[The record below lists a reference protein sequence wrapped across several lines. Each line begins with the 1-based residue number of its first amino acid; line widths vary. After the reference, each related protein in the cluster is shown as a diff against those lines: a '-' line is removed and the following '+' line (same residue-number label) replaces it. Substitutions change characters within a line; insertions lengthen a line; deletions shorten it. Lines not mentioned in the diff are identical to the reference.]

1 MAIIGFIGT
10 GEIASAM
17 VNGITNQ
24 GHKIYVSERGVKYAS
39 KLALLNDV
47 QITNNQEL
55 IDKSDIIILCL
66 LKNTAEKVLPK
77 LNFKK
82 DKKIIS
88 VMVDV
93 SFYDLATLC
102 NPAQEIEITIPLPFI
117 AGGNCPLPCYPTG
130 IIVSELFSKKN
141 RIFVVNTE
149 VGLNA
154 HFAVSAMA
162 SVILF
167 QAKISSKW
175 LSHFTNDKEN
185 SEAYILEMLG
195 EYLSNVSRSNNI
207 DLSNALDSLNTPG
220 GLNQTLRNHMEASN
234 ISDNLVAGLDDFR
247 DRLKLNVK
255 G

>member
-130 IIVSELFSKKN
+130 TIVSELFSKKN
-141 RIFVVNTE
+141 RIFVVNSE
-149 VGLNA
+149 RGLNA
-154 HFAVSAMA
+154 HFAVTAMS
-162 SVILF
+162 SVFLS
-167 QAKISSKW
+167 QVKISSKW
-175 LSHFTNDKEN
+175 LSQFTQDKDS

-195 EYLSNVSRSNNI
+195 EYLCSISKSNSI
-207 DLSNALDSLNTPG
+207 DLNGAIDTLNTSG
-220 GLNQTLRNHMEASN
+220 GLNQTLRNHMEKSDISN
-234 ISDNLVAGLDDFR
+234 NLLVGLNDFR
-247 DRLKLNVK
+247 ERLKLNLTE
-255 G
+255 

>member
-1 MAIIGFIGT
+1 M
-10 GEIASAM
+10 
-17 VNGITNQ
+17 
-24 GHKIYVSERGVKYAS
+24 
-39 KLALLNDV
+39 
-47 QITNNQEL
+47 
-55 IDKSDIIILCL
+55 
-66 LKNTAEKVLPK
+66 
-77 LNFKK
+77 
-82 DKKIIS
+82 
-88 VMVDV
+88 
-93 SFYDLATLC
+93 
-102 NPAQEIEITIPLPFI
+102 PFI

-130 IIVSELFSKKN
+130 TIVSELFSKKN
-141 RIFVVNTE
+141 RIFVVNSE

-220 GLNQTLRNHMEASN
+220 GLNQVLRNHMEASN
-234 ISDNLVAGLDDFR
+234 ISDNLVAGLDGFR

>member
-130 IIVSELFSKKN
+130 MIVSELFSKKN

-162 SVILF
+162 SVILS

-234 ISDNLVAGLDDFR
+234 ISGNLVAGLDGFR

-255 G
+255 E

>member
-1 MAIIGFIGT
+1 MAIICFIGT

-24 GHKIYVSERGVKYAS
+24 GHKIYVSKRGVKYAS

-93 SFYDLATLC
+93 SFYDLTTLC
-102 NPAQEIEITIPLPFI
+102 NPSQEIEITIPLPFI
-117 AGGNCPLPCYPTG
+117 AGGNCPLPCYPQ
-130 IIVSELFSKKN
+130 V
-141 RIFVVNTE
+141 
-149 VGLNA
+149 
-154 HFAVSAMA
+154 
-162 SVILF
+162 
-167 QAKISSKW
+167 
-175 LSHFTNDKEN
+175 
-185 SEAYILEMLG
+185 
-195 EYLSNVSRSNNI
+195 
-207 DLSNALDSLNTPG
+207 
-220 GLNQTLRNHMEASN
+220 
-234 ISDNLVAGLDDFR
+234 
-247 DRLKLNVK
+247 
-255 G
+255 